1 MVSMRDI
8 AEKCSV
14 SVATVSKA
22 LNNHSD
28 ISEET
33 RKKIR
38 QTASDMGYY
47 PNSAARALKTNRS
60 YNIGV
65 LMNDRAHSGLTHE
78 YFSAVLEGVKVE
90 SESRGYDITFINT
103 HNRKM
108 TYYEHCKYRNLDGVV
123 IACADFEE
131 PEVQEVVNGAIPSVT
146 IDYIFNNC
154 TSVSSDNVKG
164 MRELVQYVYKMG
176 HRKIAYIHGE
186 SNSEVTKE
194 RLASF
199 YMTLEELDVDVPD
212 EYVKSSEYLNAV
224 KAEKLTNELLNMTD
238 APTCIFYPDDL
249 SYSGG
254 FNAIKSRG
262 LKVPDDISMVG
273 SAAGVVSAAG
283 VQAVR
288 ANTAAV
294 TSRGRRVWF
303 FMGDN
308 SFHLW
313 FVVILHPSCVL
324 LVTRRAVFENFLEE
338 NKKIAVIRVVGRP
351 APRLPGRR
359 GRRPLQPNCIV
370 FCRGGFHIRP
380 QIAAHIKTGESTH
393 VGRSPLIVSVKIRAS
408 PSACGPSGRP

>member
-212 EYVKSSEYLNAV
+212 ENIVKR
-224 KAEKLTNELLNMTD
+224 M
-238 APTCIFYPDDL
+238 
-249 SYSGG
+249 G
-254 FNAIKSRG
+254 
-262 LKVPDDISMVG
+262 
-273 SAAGVVSAAG
+273 
-283 VQAVR
+283 
-288 ANTAAV
+288 
-294 TSRGRRVWF
+294 GRRACV
-303 FMGDN
+303 GCGATY
-308 SFHLW
+308 HL
-313 FVVILHPSCVL
+313 VYAAPKKDGICDVCGGELILRDDDKPETV
-324 LVTRRAVFENFLEE
+324 E
-338 NKKIAVIRVVGRP
+338 K
-351 APRLPGRR
+351 RL
-359 GRRPLQPNCIV
+359 
-370 FCRGGFHIRP
+370 
-380 QIAAHIKTGESTH
+380 H
-393 VGRSPLIVSVKIRAS
+393 VYHDQTQPLIDYYTKAGILKSVDGTVDMEDVFGAIVSIL
-408 PSACGPSGRP
+408 GE